1 MKITMPRAVSVGA
14 CLAVLPIL
22 VNATPDAT
30 ERLGSVSFQTGCAPA
45 LTADFNRGVA
55 LLHDFWYEEA
65 RPQFERILKADPA
78 CAMAHWGIALSSFH
92 QIWERP
98 GAEKM
103 AAGWREMQAAQAQPA
118 KSARERAY
126 IAALSDFY
134 RPGNEDYSVRIER
147 YAAALGKLYADYP
160 QDVDAGAFY
169 ALALIAAESP
179 DDTSLSG
186 EHKAMA
192 LLTPLWKQYPDHPG
206 LVHYIIHACDNPSM
220 AADGLAAANHYGE
233 IAPSGPHAVHMP
245 GHIYARLG
253 MWPQDIA
260 VNRASVQASA
270 AAEAHHES
278 GAMDQFHSDDFLLY
292 AYLQS
297 GQDANAKATIAAANA
312 AMEHFESMQDMRAS
326 HYMSGMFPSVRA
338 KFPIFYAL
346 EMRDWKAASA
356 LLPVKDAPPD
366 TQAQVY
372 WARTIADGH
381 LHQAQQARS
390 DLAAYDALVE
400 EVKKG
405 PNAYLASGIGVRI
418 RRDEM
423 LGWVAFSEGNV
434 TQAVEHLSAAADL
447 QDKVGQGEVDIPAR
461 EMLADVLLEAGR
473 ANEALVDYRQAL
485 ALSPNRFNGLFGAGE
500 AAEKAGDGAAA
511 RGYYAALLK
520 STDNGSLTARAE
532 VKHAQTFISSATASA
547 R

>member
-1 MKITMPRAVSVGA
+1 
-14 CLAVLPIL
+14 
-22 VNATPDAT
+22 
-30 ERLGSVSFQTGCAPA
+30 
-45 LTADFNRGVA
+45 
-55 LLHDFWYEEA
+55 
-65 RPQFERILKADPA
+65 
-78 CAMAHWGIALSSFH
+78 
-92 QIWERP
+92 
-98 GAEKM
+98 
-103 AAGWREMQAAQAQPA
+103 
-118 KSARERAY
+118 
-126 IAALSDFY
+126 
-134 RPGNEDYSVRIER
+134 
-147 YAAALGKLYADYP
+147 
-160 QDVDAGAFY
+160 
-169 ALALIAAESP
+169 
-179 DDTSLSG
+179 
-186 EHKAMA
+186 
-192 LLTPLWKQYPDHPG
+192 
-206 LVHYIIHACDNPSM
+206 
-220 AADGLAAANHYGE
+220 
-233 IAPSGPHAVHMP
+233 
-245 GHIYARLG
+245 